1 MPSIQDRIALKRLT
15 ETEEYRRTAPEI
27 LDLEGAAKFLGVS
40 PRTLL
45 EQLEPLEIPRRQLG
59 RKILFSR
66 DRLVEWVRGN

>member
-15 ETEEYRRTAPEI
+15 EVEEYRRSAPEI
-27 LDLEGAAKFLGVS
+27 LDLEGAAKFLDVNS
-40 PRTLL
+40 RTLL
-45 EQLEPLEIPRRQLG
+45 DLLEPLGIPCRRIG